1 MPLARIYLPLTSADL
16 TDLAEG
22 RPVGPAPLAAHAV
35 TPLLGRTGLVVD
47 EEELEHAAWLAATRE
62 ASGLTQGGSVR
73 RVIAAADVDVALVLH
88 PTDPD
93 VPSRVTVAAP
103 IERRR
108 VVSFHIDEHA
118 GDTEPTDLLWY
129 DVTELA
135 DVRDLVDTP

>member
-62 ASGLTQGGSVR
+62 ASET
-73 RVIAAADVDVALVLH
+73 
-88 PTDPD
+88 
-93 VPSRVTVAAP
+93 PSRETNARSFAP
-103 IERRR
+103 
-108 VVSFHIDEHA
+108 STFL
-118 GDTEPTDLLWY
+118 GEPPQLSNTGFSH
-129 DVTELA
+129 VMSPVQRCRTI
-135 DVRDLVDTP
+135 

>member
-1 MPLARIYLPLTSADL
+1 MIHPLGRATLGLALSLALAAASA
-16 TDLAEG
+16 T
-22 RPVGPAPLAAHAV
+22 PLAAHAV

-62 ASGLTQGGSVR
+62 ASGLTQGGAVR

-88 PTDPD
+88 PTEPD
-93 VPSRVTVAAP
+93 VPSRVHVAAP
-103 IERRR
+103 LERRR
-108 VVSFHIDEHA
+108 IVSFHIDEEA